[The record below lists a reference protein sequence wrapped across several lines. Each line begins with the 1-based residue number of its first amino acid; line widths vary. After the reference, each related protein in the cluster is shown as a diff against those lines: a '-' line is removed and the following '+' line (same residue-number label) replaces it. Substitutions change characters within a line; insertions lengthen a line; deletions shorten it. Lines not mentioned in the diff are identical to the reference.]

1 MSSSSK
7 SLISYVA
14 GIATGV
20 SIGLLFAPEKGEI
33 TRDRLSYRL
42 NSYRHQLEA
51 LITDFVERS
60 EEVAAEMADGEDSQA
75 KAEGR
80 KVVNEARI
88 KAEGLLAEVEALMLE
103 IKTKKEA

>member
-1 MSSSSK
+1 MSSSTK
-7 SLISYVA
+7 SLISYAA

-20 SIGLLFAPEKGEI
+20 SIGLLFAPEKGEV

-42 NSYRHQLEA
+42 NNYRNQLEA
-51 LITDFVERS
+51 LINDFIERG
-60 EEVAAEMADGEDSQA
+60 EEVAAEMADGEDSAA

-88 KAEGLLAEVEALMLE
+88 KAEGLLQEVEALMFE
-103 IKTKKEA
+103 IKSKKEA